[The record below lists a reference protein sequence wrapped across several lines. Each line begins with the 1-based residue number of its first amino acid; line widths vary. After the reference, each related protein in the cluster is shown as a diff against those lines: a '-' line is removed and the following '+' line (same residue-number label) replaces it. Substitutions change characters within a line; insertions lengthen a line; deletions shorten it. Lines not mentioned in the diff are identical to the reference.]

1 MSTVINQDYSA
12 YYKGTQNAKKY
23 SSNRTGQKAAASQH
37 GTVTGATS
45 KYGDDA
51 VAEFSKGG
59 MAALEESRQA
69 STKTESAEKSTSTT
83 TAGEAGLSKKA
94 QEFLKKLR
102 NTYGNMDFFV
112 ADFNKGDKA
121 KDILSGATK
130 EFSVIFSSEELE
142 KMASDEKYA
151 AEYMQR
157 IQGAVRM
164 SERINQE
171 FGFTS
176 AFGENANG
184 TKISKIAISFNQD
197 GTTSFF
203 AELEKSSEQQRERI
217 EKAREE
223 KRAEKKEQ
231 EKRAERDKQTE
242 RTTVQADSLEEL
254 LEKIRKVDWDKVV

>member
-12 YYKGTQNAKKY
+12 YYKGAQNVKKY
-23 SSNRTGQKAAASQH
+23 SSNRTDQKAAASQN
-37 GTVTGATS
+37 GTVTGTTS

-51 VAEFSKGG
+51 VVEFSRGG
-59 MAALEESRQA
+59 MAALEESRQDIA
-69 STKTESAEKSTSTT
+69 ESA
-83 TAGEAGLSKKA
+83 TAGEARLSKKA

-130 EFSVIFSSEELE
+130 EFSVILSSEELE

-176 AFGENANG
+176 AFGQDSNG

-203 AELEKSSEQQRERI
+203 AELEKSSQQQRERI

-231 EKRAERDKQTE
+231 EKQSERDKQAE

-254 LEKIRKVDWDKVV
+254 LEKIRKVDWDKAV